1 MILTNASGAG
11 LTATQSEAAV
21 RWRGL
26 ARRGMLYSECE
37 AIDYLE
43 LAPHAVVTMRGRS
56 GAEEVWYVLA
66 GRVEFDGQE
75 GGPLRAGCGDLVLRP
90 ASISSAVR
98 NPSSQT
104 PAGLLLIAAMPT
116 AVTDRLPVRR
126 GGLGQSGNGS
136 GPHRGDST

>member
-1 MILTNASGAG
+1 VILTNASGAG

-43 LAPHAVVTMRGRS
+43 LAPHAVLTMRGRS

-66 GRVEFDGQE
+66 GHVEFDGQE

-90 ASISSAVR
+90 ASISA
-98 NPSSQT
+98 NE
-104 PAGLLLIAAMPT
+104 AGREEMKAGKMGCQSEK
-116 AVTDRLPVRR
+116 RR
-126 GGLGQSGNGS
+126 IELE
-136 GPHRGDST
+136 